1 MVATVLNSPPA
12 VQLSVF
18 VVRAFVKM
26 RHMLIGQNDLAKNL
40 AELEKKLTDRLD
52 VHETAIVEVLQQV
65 MILLTPAPP
74 EPDLPRRRIG
84 FKPDG

>member
-1 MVATVLNSPPA
+1 MVATVLNSPRA
-12 VQLSVF
+12 VQMSVF

-65 MILLTPAPP
+65 MILLTPSPP
-74 EPDLPRRRIG
+74 EPDLPQRRIG